1 MLWLLLLLLLVPLLL
16 PLLLLLLPLLLLPPP
31 PPPSY
36 VPWYTHHLIRFF
48 LVVRHMSSIGFD
60 GMLEPAFFQHILIE
74 RDEHQLFHD
83 GMDDLE
89 PFQHQAYMFT

>member
-1 MLWLLLLLLLVPLLL
+1 MTYDVNM
-16 PLLLLLLPLLLLPPP
+16 LLLLPVLLPPP
-31 PPPSY
+31 PPRY
-36 VPWYTHHLIRFF
+36 VPCYTDHLIRFF